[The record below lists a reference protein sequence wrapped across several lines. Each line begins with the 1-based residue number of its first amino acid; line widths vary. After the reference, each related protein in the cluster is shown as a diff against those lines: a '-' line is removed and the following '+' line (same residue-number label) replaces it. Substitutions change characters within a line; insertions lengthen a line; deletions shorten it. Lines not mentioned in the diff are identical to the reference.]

1 VHGATARLRPGTEF
15 LSSNCILNQ
24 FLAKCKRMAK
34 IIQKVVVL
42 GTGGTIAGT
51 AASSADHT
59 GYTAAQIGVQQLLG
73 GITGLSEALQGA
85 ELVAEQ
91 VAQIDSKNMDFATM
105 ALLTQRCAHW
115 LGQGNVAG
123 IVITHGTDTLEETA
137 WFLHLALPAAL
148 LAAKPVV
155 LTCAMRP
162 ATSSEADGPRNVCDA
177 VRVALHLEARGVL
190 CACAGDVH
198 SAQRVQ
204 KVHTHALN
212 AFSSGD
218 AGPVAVVQ
226 GAQVRLIPPTGL
238 NLLPNRPLVPVA
250 LTQAA
255 IENIATRLT
264 AIQTWPRVEI
274 VFNHAHSS
282 GSIVR
287 ALLADPATAADPLRG
302 IVVAGTGNGTMSAAL
317 QAALQT
323 AQSQGVQ
330 VLRASRCAWG
340 GVSATA
346 HDVFPCTELSA
357 VKARVQMVL
366 QLALAA

>member
-1 VHGATARLRPGTEF
+1 
-15 LSSNCILNQ
+15 
-24 FLAKCKRMAK
+24 MAK
-34 IIQKVVVL
+34 IIQKVVIL

-73 GITGLSEALQGA
+73 DMSGLAEALQGA

-91 VAQIDSKNMDFATM
+91 VAQIDSKDMDFATL
-105 ALLTQRCAHW
+105 ARLAQRCAHW
-115 LGQGNVAG
+115 LGQGDVAG

-137 WFLHLALPAAL
+137 WFLHRVLPVITSPERL
-148 LAAKPVV
+148 SKPVI

-177 VRVALHLEARGVL
+177 VRVALHAQASGVL
-190 CACAGDVH
+190 CVCAGDVH
-198 SAQRVQ
+198 SAQQVQ

-226 GAQVRLIPPTGL
+226 GTQVQFQALDSE
-238 NLLPNRPLVPVA
+238 NLLPNRPVVPV
-250 LTQAA
+250 LWTQAA
-255 IENIATRLT
+255 TENIASKLTRLQ
-264 AIQTWPRVEI
+264 IWPRVEI
-274 VFNHAHSS
+274 VLNHAHAT

-287 ALLADPATAADPLRG
+287 ALLADPANAADPLRG
-302 IVVAGTGNGTMSAAL
+302 IVVAGTGNGTLSTGL
-317 QAALQT
+317 QAALTQ
-323 AQSQGVQ
+323 AHSQGVQ
-330 VLRASRCAWG
+330 VLRASRCPSG

-346 HDVFPCTELSA
+346 HDVFACTELSA

-366 QLALAA
+366 QLAGVV

>member
-1 VHGATARLRPGTEF
+1 
-15 LSSNCILNQ
+15 
-24 FLAKCKRMAK
+24 MAK

-73 GITGLSEALQGA
+73 GITGLPEALQGA
-85 ELVAEQ
+85 EPVAEQ
-91 VAQIDSKNMDFATM
+91 VAQIDSKDMDFATM
-105 ALLTQRCAHW
+105 ARLTQRCAHW
-115 LGQGNVAG
+115 LGQGDVAG

-137 WFLHLALPAAL
+137 WFLHLALHATLTAAL
-148 LAAKPVV
+148 TDTKPVV

-177 VRVALHLEARGVL
+177 VRVALHHEARGVL
-190 CACAGDVH
+190 SVCAGDVH
-198 SAQRVQ
+198 SAQQVQ

-218 AGPVAVVQ
+218 AGPVAVVR
-226 GAQVRLIPPTGL
+226 GAQVLFHASSAS
-238 NLLPNRPLVPVA
+238 NLLPNRPVVPVA
-250 LTQAA
+250 WTQAA
-255 IENIATRLT
+255 TENIATRLST
-264 AIQTWPRVEI
+264 MQTWPRVEI
-274 VFNHAHSS
+274 VLNHAHAS

-287 ALLADPATAADPLRG
+287 ALLADAANAADPLRG

-357 VKARVQMVL
+357 VKVRVQMVL

>member
-1 VHGATARLRPGTEF
+1 MEH
-15 LSSNCILNQ
+15 SS
-24 FLAKCKRMAK
+24 KK
-34 IIQKVVVL
+34 IIVL

-73 GITGLSEALQGA
+73 GITGLADAMQGA

-91 VAQIDSKNMDFATM
+91 VAQIDSKDMDFATM
-105 ALLTQRCAHW
+105 AGLAQRCAHW
-115 LGQGNVAG
+115 LGQGDVAG

-137 WFLHLALPAAL
+137 WFLHLALSANHPAAL
-148 LAAKPVV
+148 LSTKAVV

-162 ATSSEADGPRNVCDA
+162 ATSSQADGPRNVCDA
-177 VRVALHLEARGVL
+177 VRVALHPEARGVL
-190 CACAGDVH
+190 CVCAGDVH
-198 SAQRVQ
+198 SAQQVQ

-218 AGPVAVVQ
+218 AGPVAQVQ
-226 GAQVRLIPPTGL
+226 GGQVRFNALSDSYLLSNKPLAQL
-238 NLLPNRPLVPVA
+238 NIA
-250 LTQAA
+250 QAA
-255 IENIATRLT
+255 METVAFKL
-264 AIQTWPRVEI
+264 AKIQTWPRVEI
-274 VFNHAHSS
+274 VLNHAQAS
-282 GSIVR
+282 GSIVH
-287 ALLADPATAADPLRG
+287 ALLADPANAASPLRG
-302 IVVAGTGNGTMSAAL
+302 IVVAGTGNGTLSARL

-346 HDVFPCTELSA
+346 KDVFDCTELSA

-366 QLALAA
+366 ELATNA

>member
-1 VHGATARLRPGTEF
+1 
-15 LSSNCILNQ
+15 
-24 FLAKCKRMAK
+24 MAK

-73 GITGLSEALQGA
+73 GINGLSDALHGA
-85 ELVAEQ
+85 ELLAEQ
-91 VAQIDSKNMDFATM
+91 VAQIDSKDMDFATLARL
-105 ALLTQRCAHW
+105 ALRCAHW
-115 LGQGNVAG
+115 LGQGDVAG
-123 IVITHGTDTLEETA
+123 VVITHGTDTLEETA
-137 WFLHLALPAAL
+137 WFLHCVMPLITPPTSLS
-148 LAAKPVV
+148 KPVV

-177 VRVALHLEARGVL
+177 VRVALHPQARGVL
-190 CACAGDVH
+190 CVCAGDVH
-198 SAQRVQ
+198 SAQQVQ

-226 GAQVRLIPPTGL
+226 DSQVVFASRSSINFQSNTLVAQL
-238 NLLPNRPLVPVA
+238 NIA
-250 LTQAA
+250 QAA
-255 IENIATRLT
+255 TENIANRLI
-264 AIQTWPRVEI
+264 AVQNWPRVEI
-274 VFNHAHSS
+274 VLNHSHAS
-282 GSIVR
+282 GSIVH
-287 ALLADPATAADPLRG
+287 ALLSEPANAASPLCG
-302 IVVAGTGNGTMSAAL
+302 IVVAGTGNGTLSAPL
-317 QAALQT
+317 QAALQS

-346 HDVFPCTELSA
+346 HDVFACTELSA

-366 QLALAA
+366 HMVMAT

>member
-1 VHGATARLRPGTEF
+1 
-15 LSSNCILNQ
+15 
-24 FLAKCKRMAK
+24 MAK

-42 GTGGTIAGT
+42 ATGGTIAGT

-59 GYTAAQIGVQQLLG
+59 GYTAAQLGVQQLLG
-73 GITGLSEALQGA
+73 GISGLAETLQGA
-85 ELVAEQ
+85 QLVAEQ
-91 VAQIDSKNMDFATM
+91 VAQIDSKDMDFATL
-105 ALLTQRCAHW
+105 ARLTQRCAHW
-115 LGQGNVAG
+115 LGQGDVAG

-137 WFLHLALPAAL
+137 WFLHLTLPAAL

-177 VRVALHLEARGVL
+177 VRVALHHEARGVL
-190 CACAGDVH
+190 CVCAGDVH
-198 SAQRVQ
+198 SAQQVQ

-218 AGPVAVVQ
+218 TGPVAVVQ
-226 GAQVRLIPPTGL
+226 GDQIRFNAINESNLQSNKSVAQL
-238 NLLPNRPLVPVA
+238 NIA
-250 LTQAA
+250 QAA
-255 IENIATRLT
+255 METVAFELIK
-264 AIQTWPRVEI
+264 IQTWPRVEI
-274 VFNHAHSS
+274 VLNHAHAS

-287 ALLADPATAADPLRG
+287 ALLADPANAADPLRG
-302 IVVAGTGNGTMSAAL
+302 IVVAGTGNGTLSTGL
-317 QAALQT
+317 QAALMQ
-323 AQSQGVQ
+323 AHSQGVQ

-346 HDVFPCTELSA
+346 QDMFPCTELSA

-366 QLALAA
+366 EIALNA